1 MARITEDTLTAD
13 LSELVAA
20 TQEPLQDFTADPSL
34 QNSIITI
41 RTRAERALAEVMGA
55 RDAYDTDQTEN
66 KVAAL
71 RFADTGQV
79 VVEEVSLLRE
89 SLETRLLGGRD
100 NLNLSAADR
109 TARAEWISNT
119 FPNPPHWWAKAPP
132 KATHTALGEL
142 VFALSSPSSLA
153 NDAERAAFTR
163 PAHDH
168 QAAYEVLLK
177 ERLDDKPLTERLRT
191 AKAAAHLQRIALRQH
206 LQSILT
212 SENNPT
218 DLNDFL
224 KKRRA
229 NKPKPTPPT
238 P

>member
-66 KVAAL
+66 KVAIL

-89 SLETRLLGGRD
+89 SLETRLLGGPRQPQPVRRRPHRPRRMD
-100 NLNLSAADR
+100 LKHLS
-109 TARAEWISNT
+109 ES
-119 FPNPPHWWAKAPP
+119 PP
-132 KATHTALGEL
+132 L
-142 VFALSSPSSLA
+142 VGQSTPQSHPH
-153 NDAERAAFTR
+153 R
-163 PAHDH
+163 P
-168 QAAYEVLLK
+168 
-177 ERLDDKPLTERLRT
+177 R
-191 AKAAAHLQRIALRQH
+191 
-206 LQSILT
+206 
-212 SENNPT
+212 
-218 DLNDFL
+218 
-224 KKRRA
+224 
-229 NKPKPTPPT
+229 
-238 P
+238 